1 MKNQTKMFSLTKY
14 EMLSP
19 YSVLL
24 VYLTD
29 HDFDLH
35 SKTGK
40 ILADCAKLVI
50 LVIFLEKI

>member
-1 MKNQTKMFSLTKY
+1 
-14 EMLSP
+14 MLSP

>member
-1 MKNQTKMFSLTKY
+1 MKNQAKMFSQTKR

-19 YSVLL
+19 YSVLS

-40 ILADCAKLVI
+40 ILGDCAKLVI
-50 LVIFLEKI
+50 LLIFLEKI